1 MDKRNL
7 CIAQHGET
15 AQSYLNQ
22 AFFINNEICLLPKFS
37 FPESVFETIEKVLA
51 LEERFGREAY
61 GPAFVVNIQLFAKP
75 ATFSPNSQNIEEK
88 VVKSLY
94 DLRQKNLNHEMDL
107 CDYENE
113 YKNDLE
119 SIFKQMKDLNQEQ
132 FITWF
137 KDKFLKDEYYGI
149 YDEEEDEYLPTS
161 ETETCLQQRGEY
173 LELILATIIP
183 QLFEKSVDTVLL
195 FPLNDGEQN
204 ENFAF
209 VPYFV
214 IGQTCII
221 FLLVELIL

>member
-1 MDKRNL
+1 MDKLNL
-7 CIAQHGET
+7 CIAQHGEA

-22 AFFINNEICLLPKFS
+22 AFLLNNETCLLPKFD
-37 FPESVFETIEKVLA
+37 FPKSVFETIEKTLA

-75 ATFSPNSQNIEEK
+75 ATFSPTSQNIEEE

-94 DLRQKNLNHEMDL
+94 DLRQQSFSHEMDL

-119 SIFKQMKDLNQEQ
+119 SIFKQMKDLNQQQ
-132 FITWF
+132 FVEWF
-137 KDKFLKDEYYGI
+137 KGKFLKDEYYGI
-149 YDEEEDEYLPTS
+149 YDEEEDDYLPTP
-161 ETETCLQQRGEY
+161 ETQACLQQRGEY

-183 QLFEKSVDTVLL
+183 RLFEKSADTVLL

-221 FLLVELIL
+221 FLLVEWIL